1 MLMPI
6 YEFRCLA
13 CKRRTSIFVR
23 SVSSPV
29 RAKCEHCGSARLAR
43 MISKVAVHR
52 GGIDFDDPSS
62 FDDIDEDDPKA
73 MARMMRQMGEESGEA
88 LGPEFEDMIGRI
100 EAGEDPDAVMTD
112 GGMGDDFAGDDDI

>member
-1 MLMPI
+1 MPI

-29 RAKCEHCGSARLAR
+29 RAKCEHCGGARLAR

-62 FDDIDEDDPKA
+62 LDDLDEDDPKA
-73 MARMMRQMGEESGEA
+73 MARMMRQMGEESGEE

-112 GGMGDDFAGDDDI
+112 GGMGDDFAGGDDF